1 MGKDFVMLSKI
12 YNEGKFRLDGSM
24 VSEKLDG
31 MRCLWIPQTRGMSSN
46 DVPFMNKEKDNRE
59 YICSGLWSRQRKPIM
74 CPDWFVEALP
84 KNHCLD
90 GELFAG
96 RANFQQTM
104 SAVKKIIPIDA
115 EWSII
120 KYCLFDIP
128 PYAALPIGNMHV
140 SNGNEVNRWFNHRRF
155 NENYAYLRN
164 QEWPEWVEVVKQ
176 EQLPVQRTPATK
188 RVQELMDEIVAGGG
202 EGVML
207 RQPHSVWEPGRSSDL
222 VKLKPEDD
230 AEGVVIGHT
239 MGKGKL
245 EGLVGAFNLDISERF
260 GLGKTMELS
269 GFTDDE
275 RRIVDGVP
283 VYFPLGTKITFKYSG
298 LTDDGIP
305 KIARYFRKV

>member
-1 MGKDFVMLSKI
+1 MAKREFVMLSRI

-31 MRCLWIPQTRGMSSN
+31 MRCIWIPQTRGLSSN
-46 DVPFMNKEKDNRE
+46 DVPFMNREKDNRE
-59 YICSGLWSRQRKPIM
+59 YVCSGLWSRLRKPIA
-74 CPDWFVEALP
+74 CPDWFATALP
-84 KNHCLD
+84 INHCLD

-96 RANFQQTM
+96 RENFQQTM
-104 SAVKKIIPIDA
+104 SAVKKLIPIDA
-115 EWSII
+115 EWSNI

-128 PYAALPIGNMHV
+128 PYIEIGSMHKTMGV
-140 SNGNEVNRWFNHRRF
+140 AVDQKWFAHRRF
-155 NENYAYLRN
+155 NENYNYLRN
-164 QEWPEWVEVVKQ
+164 CEWPEWVEVVKQ

-207 RQPHSVWEPGRSSDL
+207 RQPHSVWEPIRSNDL

-230 AEGVVIGHT
+230 AEGVVIGYT

-260 GLGKTMELS
+260 GAGKELEMS
-269 GFTDDE
+269 GFTENE
-275 RRIVDGVP
+275 RRITDGVP
-283 VYFPLGTKITFKYSG
+283 VYFPLGTKMTFKYSG
-298 LTDDGIP
+298 LSDDGIP
-305 KIARYFRKV
+305 KIARYFRKA

>member
-1 MGKDFVMLSKI
+1 MAKREFVMLSKI

-31 MRCLWIPQTRGMSSN
+31 MRCLWIPQTRGLSSN
-46 DVPFMNKEKDNRE
+46 DVPFMNREKDNRE
-59 YICSGLWSRQRKPIM
+59 YVCSGLWSRQRKPIN
-74 CPDWFVEALP
+74 CPDWFVAALP
-84 KNHCLD
+84 TTHCLD

-96 RANFQQTM
+96 RENFQQTM
-104 SAVKKIIPIDA
+104 SAVKKLIPIDA
-115 EWSII
+115 EWSVV
-120 KYCLFDIP
+120 KYMLFDIP
-128 PYAALPIGNMHV
+128 PYCEIGPVHRTMGF
-140 SNGNEVNRWFNHRRF
+140 SFDQKWLNHRRF

-176 EQLPVQRTPATK
+176 EQLPVQRTPATA
-188 RVQELMDEIVAGGG
+188 RVQELMNDIVAHGG

-207 RQPHSVWEPGRSSDL
+207 RQPHSVWEPHRSNDL

-230 AEGVVIGHT
+230 AEGTVIGWT

-245 EGLVGAFNLDISERF
+245 EGLVGAFNLDI
-260 GLGKTMELS
+260 GAGKQLEMS
-269 GFTDDE
+269 GFTENE

-283 VYFPLGTKITFKYSG
+283 LYFPLGTKITFKYSG

-305 KIARYFRKV
+305 KIARYFRKAT